1 MLIDNVKIEVF
12 AGNGGN
18 GGVAF
23 MKRGVGPTGGNGGKG
38 GSIYVEGVSDLG
50 ALQQFRF
57 KKEIKAEDGEH
68 GRSKF
73 RDGRTGKDIYLRI
86 PIGTIIHNLNKG
98 VKKEIVKEGQS
109 FLVAKGGRGGKGNFL
124 LRSPSNVTPKE
135 AKPGWPGESFELK
148 LELKFIADVGL
159 IGLPNAGKSSLL
171 NELTRAKSRV
181 ANYPFTT
188 LEPHLG
194 VCYGTIL
201 ADIPGLIEGASKG
214 KGLGI
219 KFLRHIERT
228 KVLFHLISSESNS
241 PIKDY
246 RIIRKEL
253 ERYNKKLLE
262 QKEYILITKS
272 DLIES
277 SNLEKKISKF
287 KKINKE
293 VFPISVYDFDSIER
307 VKKILNKLK

>member
-1 MLIDNVKIEVF
+1 MLIDNAKINIW

-18 GGVAF
+18 GAVAF
-23 MKRGVGPTGGNGGKG
+23 MKKGKGPTGGNGGTG
-38 GSIYVEGVSDLG
+38 GNVYVEGVSDLS

-57 KKEIKAEDGEH
+57 KKEIRAGNGEH
-68 GRSKF
+68 GRSKN
-73 RDGRTGKDIYLRI
+73 RDGRTGEDVYLKI
-86 PIGTIIHNLNKG
+86 PIGTIVFNTNKG
-98 VKKEIVKEGQS
+98 THKEIVKEGES

-135 AKPGWPGESFELK
+135 SKPGWPGESYELRF
-148 LELKFIADVGL
+148 ELKFIADIGL

-171 NELTRAKSRV
+171 NELTKAKSRV

-194 VCYGTIL
+194 VYYKTIL

-214 KGLGI
+214 KGLGV

-228 KVLFHLISSESNS
+228 DNLFHLISAESNS

-253 ERYNKKLLE
+253 ERYNKKLLDK
-262 QKEYILITKS
+262 KEYIFITKS
-272 DLIES
+272 DLIKADS
-277 SNLEKKISKF
+277 LEKKVNKL
-287 KKINKE
+287 KKINEK
-293 VFPISVYDFDSIER
+293 VFPISVYDFDSIEK
-307 VKKILNKLK
+307 VKKIIVQLK